1 MPQNERQNGI
11 TERKFSSYENLLHRY
26 ILASYRSRNKGL
38 LYGQLGSAIILYS
51 IARNPRFSAV
61 EPTADDLLDKALK
74 DLPDNLPIGLATGL
88 AGYCW
93 GVEYLTYKQ
102 YIECIPNEVCESL
115 ILNIQKFNPLY
126 LDYSLKEGL
135 WGLLHYMVLH
145 LANCQRLGVASLY
158 GTDFLESLHRASLQ
172 CCSQTKNHTLKHLC
186 KAYSQLLQGH
196 NNVNVASDLQSTISV
211 WKKEQMKSIEA
222 GFISATAIN
231 LIIDEPHIYHT

>member
-88 AGYCW
+88 TGYCW

-115 ILNIQKFNPLY
+115 ILNIQKSRQYDVLSENEMKRVIGGSDSGSGSDIDKCIGLIY
-126 LDYSLKEGL
+126 YTCYEGSENEL
-135 WGLLHYMVLH
+135 FYT
-145 LANCQRLGVASLY
+145 RLCASSERVAKSGY
-158 GTDFLESLHRASLQ
+158 
-172 CCSQTKNHTLKHLC
+172 CCMEGRSKDC
-186 KAYSQLLQGH
+186 
-196 NNVNVASDLQSTISV
+196 
-211 WKKEQMKSIEA
+211 
-222 GFISATAIN
+222 
-231 LIIDEPHIYHT
+231 IDKVICTTE